1 MVKGK
6 GKQICMILALVG
18 LLTGCGSQSKV
29 PDDYATNE
37 GYQTEKADAKAD
49 TETNTAETTAAAAG
63 IAKEDI
69 KVGVLYISDP
79 AEGSGY
85 SYTHDLGIQG
95 MQENLGLSSDQIVRK
110 IVDDSDAQATE
121 ASIRECID
129 EGCNVIFSTSWGY
142 METTAAMAEEY
153 PDIYFSHGTGYMSN
167 GKNFNNYFGRI
178 YQARY
183 LSGIVA
189 GMNTKSN
196 LIGYVAAQDSSNSE
210 VTGGIDAFAIGVA
223 SVNPDAKINVII
235 TNSWYDPK
243 KEEAASRQLLDMG
256 CDVMAQHCDTAY
268 PQTLAQERGVY
279 GIGYNSDMSKETPD
293 SCLTSVIW
301 NWSAYYTSAVK
312 SIIDGSWDGSNYY
325 GGMAEGLVGIT
336 NLASFA
342 AEGTQEKVDEATAAI
357 LSGQSNVFD
366 GVMTT
371 NTGET
376 IGQEGSTLD
385 DATITGG
392 INWYYHNVV
401 IVE

>member
-235 TNSWYDPK
+235 TNSWYDPE

-301 NWSAYYTSAVK
+301 NWSAYYTSAVQ
-312 SIIDGSWDGSNYY
+312 SVLDGTWDGSNYY
-325 GGMAEGLVGIT
+325 GGMNENLVSIT
-336 NLASFA
+336 DLADFC
-342 AEGTQEKVDEATAAI
+342 AEGTKEKVEEAKKQI
-357 LSGQSNVFD
+357 LSGENGVFD
-366 GVMTT
+366 GVIET

-376 IGQEGSTLD
+376 VGKEGTTLD

-392 INWYYHNVV
+392 INWYFKTVSVV
-401 IVE
+401 E